1 VSSDARQG
9 KLSGVS
15 DPGTPDIPPTVFV
28 LFGASGDLA
37 ARLVLP
43 AFYRLAQEQLL
54 PASWLLVGS
63 GRRRMSDDEFR
74 DHVHGVLGE
83 FGPKPEDGP
92 WEEFASRLR
101 FAGDGFSV
109 DDPGQLVDRV
119 AEAEDELSDE
129 AGHGGDRTAVQR
141 VHYLGVPPTAFEPIT
156 NALGEHGLAE
166 RSRVVYEKPFGT
178 SLEAFRTLDEAV
190 HRVFEEAAI
199 YRIDHFLG
207 KEASQQ
213 LRALRFANGLFWS
226 SWDRHHVAAV
236 QIDVPEVLDVAD
248 RAEFYDATGAVL
260 DMLVTHLF
268 QVAAEIAM
276 EPPSSL
282 SADEIGQARADAVK
296 AFRPLAAE
304 DIVRGQFEGYRDI
317 DEVADDS
324 NTETFV
330 AARLWVDT
338 DRWRDVPFLLRTG
351 KRMAESH
358 QTVSLV
364 MRDPDGGPYRSSEA
378 TSESGPD
385 DAAAIP
391 VRGNVLRFDL
401 AGDGALSI
409 SMNIEIPGSR
419 SALETQCTEILLH
432 DVDGGDPLPPYVRLI
447 HDILLGD
454 RTLFTRP
461 DGLEEVW
468 HAAGAALDGSTPLCS
483 YAPDSW
489 GPIEALHLADP
500 VGWELGDQVSDAS

>member
-1 VSSDARQG
+1 VRSHVSSRVRQG
-9 KLSGVS
+9 KLTCVS

-43 AFYRLAQEQLL
+43 AFYRLAQERLL
-54 PASWLLVGS
+54 PEHWLLIGS
-63 GRRRMSDDEFR
+63 GRRRLSDDEFR

-92 WEEFASRLR
+92 WEEFAARLR
-101 FAGDGFSV
+101 FAGDGFAV
-109 DDPGQLVDRV
+109 DDPGQLVDKV
-119 AEAEDELSDE
+119 AEGEDQLGQES
-129 AGHGGDRTAVQR
+129 GGGRDSVKR

-156 NALGEHGLAE
+156 NALGAHGLAE

-190 HRVFEEAAI
+190 HRVFDESAI

-207 KEASQQ
+207 KEAAQQ

-276 EPPSSL
+276 EPPKSL
-282 SADEIGQARADAVK
+282 SADEIAQARADAVK
-296 AFRPLAAE
+296 AFRPLTA
-304 DIVRGQFEGYRDI
+304 DDVVRGQFEGYRDI
-317 DEVADDS
+317 EQVADDS

-330 AARLWVDT
+330 AARMWVDT
-338 DRWRDVPFLLRTG
+338 DRWRDVPFLMRTG
-351 KRMAESH
+351 KMMAESH
-358 QTVSLV
+358 QKVSLV
-364 MRDPDGGPYRSSEA
+364 MRDPEGGPYRASTEA
-378 TSESGPD
+378 EGG
-385 DAAAIP
+385 AAIP

-401 AGDGALSI
+401 AGDGALAI
-409 SMNIEIPGSR
+409 SMNIEIPGAQ
-419 SALETQCTEILLH
+419 SALETQCTEINLH
-432 DVDGGDPLPPYVRLI
+432 DAGGDPLPPYVRLI

-468 HAAGAALDGSTPLCS
+468 HAAGAALDGSTELYP
-483 YAPDSW
+483 YARGSW
-489 GPIEALHLADP
+489 GPSEALHLADP
-500 VGWELGDQVSDAS
+500 IGWELGDQV